1 MVPFISKYYCV
12 LSCFEVKKVLNGKMQ
27 FFAGLSRYSEIF
39 SQKQPVPPHNIGA
52 R

>member
-27 FFAGLSRYSEIF
+27 LPQVAGLLSLFR
-39 SQKQPVPPHNIGA
+39 NI
-52 R
+52 

>member
-27 FFAGLSRYSEIF
+27 LPASLAIPKYLARNNL
-39 SQKQPVPPHNIGA
+39 VPPHNIGA